1 VVLGSPSLSYI
12 YAHILSPVLIA
23 SIGER
28 HEAPAGAMIRLFYH
42 YTPKHGML
50 KIN

>member
-1 VVLGSPSLSYI
+1 MVLGSPSLSYI
-12 YAHILSPVLIA
+12 YAHILSLVLIA
-23 SIGER
+23 SLGER
-28 HEAPAGAMIRLFYH
+28 HEAQVVLVFYH